1 MDDKHG
7 LGYYL
12 RITNEHAPKSTSNFV
27 SKANKLNANYQTEL
41 TQSLF
46 VGGITVVAIY
56 HINILNSSTSNIVIT
71 SSAALI
77 YAFVVYYVFIVLE
90 NKRIEDNEE
99 LASKIS
105 PISNLLTEIQ
115 LDIQANKNKN
125 MIAIAIEQSFNPEV
139 IGLYVVCALLILG
152 PIVYTNPSASA
163 LSLPVRVVLVI
174 QINFFFYYTYIVRYN
189 SKSSSDG
196 YVKERLNAE
205 ESEFIK
211 DADEEKNTTCYPYAY
226 DEDEGNICP
235 TGFYDIGKCCACEVV
250 PPCPKGMVEK
260 KGCCMNI
267 TCPAKNKPVNGKCKD
282 GWYKDKISN
291 VVGESGQSLE
301 GQYGKDEE
309 CCYFDADPTDTMSL
323 AKDIGKELAVG
334 LVLGASITAGS
345 KTVKSAMKYASKK
358 MGKKVITK
366 AGLKSFGKAMYKK
379 MATKSGRALVRASM
393 KASAKSMAKSIA
405 SMSMR
410 SMAKKLGM
418 NLLAKGG
425 PLKMMA
431 KMGVSKA
438 GGKATQAA
446 SKAAAKAAAK
456 TAAKAATKKVVTKAL
471 TKGLTKLKP
480 SPLII
485 FDVASMV
492 LDILDPAGYSNQKNN
507 DDFFYMRVESD
518 KRQKSNFENMGM
530 DMPSAMY
537 FDRLVQDGDVEEI
550 EDGVKISRAEAKLN
564 ELIYGEQEQLLEQ
577 FADTNKDI
585 ILGEAIKGLDILFN
599 DPKADETPSS
609 LANSI
614 FKYWIDNMIK
624 DTFFSET
631 DDYYSDVF
639 FRQEAGNTLVSNA
652 PLSTNLGGNEI
663 KNTNWF
669 QVKLNGA
676 YPSQYEGPYKIKNI
690 QDNGT
695 VILSKRDTNKKD
707 EEKYTDVSIS
717 FKNPVFQQLADV
729 KLKCRSML
737 LDLFM
742 EGLNFTEVEFNQIWQ
757 AVAVINIEDTKAKTP
772 NITNREF
779 AKQIIGIVLQ
789 QYRTKYLS
797 SSLTEYICEEVTDN
811 GFANK
816 RKTCSKTD
824 KYELDKF
831 LFELQLDYIIDEAF
845 LNTSECSPNKIRE
858 ITQNVCEKMSSNKA
872 KLVYRDGIWQCIV
885 NNKTMCNSMKVK
897 DGDNTIEYEWYENP
911 IWELVKE
918 GDFERP
924 DAGEGMKLFLEG
936 KLFPKDKFRDNFCTK
951 ANPTWMYVPEGRMG
965 CKNTWGCCAKPTENN
980 FKPFC
985 SLVNSEAQEMC
996 SQKAITGWD
1005 KPLTYDKAK
1014 RQCLTQRGYCTKM
1027 GVGWKNNDCNI
1038 DMALWLCEQLIG
1050 TTVCRSV
1057 GKLEKCSAK
1066 NDIAAGLIDSCP
1078 AGKTKIG
1085 ALCYKNCPTGYS
1097 RGKGVNVMN
1106 CYKNCPAG
1114 WVTDT
1119 VTGNCKKPTA
1129 RVKWCK
1135 SGEFHTVFDGCYVYK
1150 PYYKNCNDDKRGV
1163 DGNCYEWSS
1172 TSMTP
1177 KRNANEYNKVIEDE
1191 KRSKE
1196 SGVVTVIPETYC
1208 PSGYTK
1214 GPASLDP
1221 NKQCRIQTG
1230 LNKNCP
1236 GGYTKE
1242 YIAGVP
1248 WCRKDYGK
1256 AQNYGSCKGSKE
1268 QKIEGSKVKCKFEEN
1283 HKTMKKT
1290 EECVDLPL
1298 KCTTK
1303 RECTNTTCKR
1313 HHAKKGWWDI
1323 APACRDWN
1331 RECIDVPQCQAKP
1344 DRKCIRVGCDCPGKR
1359 GFSNPRAKDLNCLQ
1373 DYCTYDKWNTQNMKA
1388 NYSLDSPRFEKGV
1401 FNNHLYQMGK
1411 LKECNKGYKKGG
1423 GIDGWLGDHCYKVGS
1438 ETRIFKRYYT
1448 CPKKEITYIDL
1459 LTRKKLKK
1467 TVQLKQNLLNSTN
1480 KNRHC
1485 EYKVGPQYTCPSGYK
1500 VSNDP
1505 FKDKQKSCYKE
1516 VGKRACH
1523 TVKIGGKD
1531 VKTKDVLGLCHYECP
1546 SGYND
1551 VLGVACERPVH
1562 PDKKYYDSGTTLT
1575 CPPHLEQV
1583 ALQCMHKCTADN
1595 KNLPAKTRNKIREE
1609 GGKWSNKP
1617 VIGCWKEDC

>member
-115 LDIQANKNKN
+115 LDIQANKNKD

-226 DEDEGNICP
+226 DKDEGNICP

-757 AVAVINIEDTKAKTP
+757 AAAVINIEDTKAKTP

-885 NNKTMCNSMKVK
+885 NNKSMCNSMKVK

-918 GDFERP
+918 GEFERP
-924 DAGEGMKLFLEG
+924 DVGEGMKLFLEG

-1129 RVKWCK
+1129 ILPWCTR
-1135 SGEFHTVFDGCYVYK
+1135 GTEGVADCFEHK
-1150 PYYKNCNDDKRGV
+1150 PLNKNCSDSKAHNGK
-1163 DGNCYEWSS
+1163 CYEWSKVGRTS
-1172 TSMTP
+1172 TKKCRTTTCTSSEI
-1177 KRNANEYNKVIEDE
+1177 KQIR
-1191 KRSKE
+1191 KE
-1196 SGVVTVIPETYC
+1196 MINDLKESQKSGVVTIVPEEYCPNGYVRGPVTEDKCVKVKNLNTSC
-1208 PSGYTK
+1208 PSGFKKHGIGECIKDHGAAKTRGNCK
-1214 GPASLDP
+1214 NSL
-1221 NKQCRIQTG
+1221 
-1230 LNKNCP
+1230 
-1236 GGYTKE
+1236 
-1242 YIAGVP
+1242 
-1248 WCRKDYGK
+1248 
-1256 AQNYGSCKGSKE
+1256 E
-1268 QKIEGSKVKCKFEEN
+1268 QKVEGTKLKCRFAKNFN
-1283 HKTMKKT
+1283 TMKKT
-1290 EECVDLPL
+1290 EKCVDLPL

-1303 RECTNTTCKR
+1303 RECANTTCR
-1313 HHAKKGWWDI
+1313 EHHTKKVWPGLTVPDLGR
-1323 APACRDWN
+1323 CKHWN
-1331 RECIDVPQCQAKP
+1331 RECIDVPQCQVEP
-1344 DRKCIRVGCDCPGKR
+1344 DRKCVRVGCDCPGKR
-1359 GFSNPRAKDLNCLQ
+1359 GYSNPRAKDLNCLQ
-1373 DYCTYDKWNTQNMKA
+1373 DYCTYDEWKTQNISL
-1388 NYSLDSPRFEKGV
+1388 NYTNLTNNNLSIDILGKLIEKG
-1401 FNNHLYQMGK
+1401 K
-1411 LKECNKGYKKGG
+1411 IKECPPGYKKAGKVVGG
-1423 GIDGWLGDHCYKVGS
+1423 AVGDAFSFLGDRCQKQGD
-1438 ETRIFKRYYT
+1438 ETPVFKKYLT
-1448 CPKKEITYIDL
+1448 CPKRGSK
-1459 LTRKKLKK
+1459 
-1467 TVQLKQNLLNSTN
+1467 QLKYQIQNPEAR
-1480 KNRHC
+1480 KC
-1485 EYKVGPQYTCPSGYK
+1485 EYEIGPQYSCPSGFTPNPAGLLAPDNK
-1500 VSNDP
+1500 
-1505 FKDKQKSCYKE
+1505 KCEKKIGTK
-1516 VGKRACH
+1516 GCH
-1523 TVKIGGKD
+1523 TKKIGGKD
-1531 VKTKDVLGLCHYECP
+1531 VKTKNVAGLCHFECP